1 MKEFFKYII
10 WFSVIFIYATLF
22 NRKGMINLNKLKKH
36 IALILTFC
44 IFLSAFSICTNANAQ
59 EMDDYTNYT
68 EETTQIKEYISFKDN
83 EFIIDKQK
91 MLADGI
97 DKKYVKQLC
106 KDYKEI
112 NKALSSS
119 DLKQLENEKQEML
132 ENLGPTERGKFS
144 AAVKGIKKFLKK
156 KWPKIIKKL
165 PKPVRKLLTADAIL
179 AVIDAYVDI
188 SDSVE
193 DLLTNC
199 INAIL
204 PKPLEILTPGIVA
217 VIMLF
222 LPI

>member
-1 MKEFFKYII
+1 
-10 WFSVIFIYATLF
+10 
-22 NRKGMINLNKLKKH
+22 
-36 IALILTFC
+36 
-44 IFLSAFSICTNANAQ
+44 
-59 EMDDYTNYT
+59 
-68 EETTQIKEYISFKDN
+68 
-83 EFIIDKQK
+83 
-91 MLADGI
+91 
-97 DKKYVKQLC
+97 
-106 KDYKEI
+106 
-112 NKALSSS
+112 
-119 DLKQLENEKQEML
+119 ML
-132 ENLGPTERGKFS
+132 ENLGPTEIGKFS
-144 AAVKGIKKFLKK
+144 AAVKVIKKFLKK

>member
-1 MKEFFKYII
+1 MHKKWMII
-10 WFSVIFIYATLF
+10 
-22 NRKGMINLNKLKKH
+22 
-36 IALILTFC
+36 
-44 IFLSAFSICTNANAQ
+44 Q
-59 EMDDYTNYT
+59 
-68 EETTQIKEYISFKDN
+68 TQIKEYISFKDN

-144 AAVKGIKKFLKK
+144 AAVKVIKKFLKK

>member
-119 DLKQLENEKQEML
+119 DLKPASIV
-132 ENLGPTERGKFS
+132 PTSFFVLLF
-144 AAVKGIKKFLKK
+144 ANN
-156 KWPKIIKKL
+156 II
-165 PKPVRKLLTADAIL
+165 PTPIIAR
-179 AVIDAYVDI
+179 
-188 SDSVE
+188 
-193 DLLTNC
+193 
-199 INAIL
+199 NA
-204 PKPLEILTPGIVA
+204 
-217 VIMLF
+217 
-222 LPI
+222 

>member
-1 MKEFFKYII
+1 
-10 WFSVIFIYATLF
+10 
-22 NRKGMINLNKLKKH
+22 
-36 IALILTFC
+36 
-44 IFLSAFSICTNANAQ
+44 
-59 EMDDYTNYT
+59 
-68 EETTQIKEYISFKDN
+68 
-83 EFIIDKQK
+83 
-91 MLADGI
+91 
-97 DKKYVKQLC
+97 
-106 KDYKEI
+106 
-112 NKALSSS
+112 
-119 DLKQLENEKQEML
+119 ML
-132 ENLGPTERGKFS
+132 ENLDPTERGKFS
-144 AAVKGIKKFLKK
+144 AAVKVIKKFLKK
-156 KWPKIIKKL
+156 KWTKIIKKL

>member
-97 DKKYVKQLC
+97 DKKYVK
-106 KDYKEI
+106 
-112 NKALSSS
+112 
-119 DLKQLENEKQEML
+119 
-132 ENLGPTERGKFS
+132 
-144 AAVKGIKKFLKK
+144 
-156 KWPKIIKKL
+156 
-165 PKPVRKLLTADAIL
+165 
-179 AVIDAYVDI
+179 
-188 SDSVE
+188 
-193 DLLTNC
+193 
-199 INAIL
+199 
-204 PKPLEILTPGIVA
+204 
-217 VIMLF
+217 
-222 LPI
+222 

>member
-36 IALILTFC
+36 IALILTFF

-97 DKKYVKQLC
+97 D
-106 KDYKEI
+106 
-112 NKALSSS
+112 
-119 DLKQLENEKQEML
+119 
-132 ENLGPTERGKFS
+132 
-144 AAVKGIKKFLKK
+144 
-156 KWPKIIKKL
+156 
-165 PKPVRKLLTADAIL
+165 
-179 AVIDAYVDI
+179 
-188 SDSVE
+188 
-193 DLLTNC
+193 
-199 INAIL
+199 
-204 PKPLEILTPGIVA
+204 
-217 VIMLF
+217 
-222 LPI
+222 